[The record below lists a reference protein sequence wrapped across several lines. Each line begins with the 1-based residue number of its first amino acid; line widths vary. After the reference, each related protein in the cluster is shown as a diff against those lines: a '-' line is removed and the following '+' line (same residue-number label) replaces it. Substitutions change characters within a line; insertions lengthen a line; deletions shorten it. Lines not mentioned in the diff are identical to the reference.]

1 MWRPAASATFLA
13 IGCGRLGRFLTVS
26 ASRWGPCIHGGCC
39 AVARR
44 VGGSAGGCDGVDH
57 AGLVDWQWQVGGQ
70 RLGILA
76 STAMFTTATVVVA
89 TRARP
94 IETM

>member
-1 MWRPAASATFLA
+1 VAASGERD
-13 IGCGRLGRFLTVS
+13 IPRDRLWSVREVSYVS

-57 AGLVDWQWQVGGQ
+57 AGLGDWQWQVSGQ
-70 RLGILA
+70 RLDIGEYGDVHYSRGRCGDQGPVL
-76 STAMFTTATVVVA
+76 
-89 TRARP
+89 RP
-94 IETM
+94 R